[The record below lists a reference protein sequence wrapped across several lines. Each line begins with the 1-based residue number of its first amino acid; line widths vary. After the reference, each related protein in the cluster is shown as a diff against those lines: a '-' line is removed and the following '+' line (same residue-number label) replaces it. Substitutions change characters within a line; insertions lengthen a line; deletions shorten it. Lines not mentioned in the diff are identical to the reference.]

1 MSDVNSVIV
10 TTEEALQHL
19 GIDYADDVIVSIVN
33 KKLQTAIKTM
43 HGAVGEDVEVYLP
56 DDPRIAEL
64 VLIYLEDLY
73 SQRGM
78 SAKVSGAT
86 RRLVA
91 TIELQLV
98 MELRAAKEAADV

>member
-19 GIDYADDVIVSIVN
+19 GIDYADEVILNLVN

-56 DDPRIAEL
+56 GDPRISEL
-64 VLIYLEDLY
+64 VLIFLEDLY
-73 SQRGM
+73 SQRGL
-78 SAKVSGAT
+78 SAKVAGAT

-91 TIELQLV
+91 DMELQLR
-98 MELRAAKEAADV
+98 MELRAAKEAAEV

>member
-1 MSDVNSVIV
+1 MADVSSVIV

-19 GIDYADDVIVSIVN
+19 GIDYADEVVLALVN
-33 KKLQTAIKTM
+33 KKLETAIKTM
-43 HGAVGEDVEVYLP
+43 HGAVGADVEVYLP
-56 DDPRIAEL
+56 GDPRITEL

-86 RRLVA
+86 RRLVS

-98 MELRAAKEAADV
+98 MELRTAKEVAGV